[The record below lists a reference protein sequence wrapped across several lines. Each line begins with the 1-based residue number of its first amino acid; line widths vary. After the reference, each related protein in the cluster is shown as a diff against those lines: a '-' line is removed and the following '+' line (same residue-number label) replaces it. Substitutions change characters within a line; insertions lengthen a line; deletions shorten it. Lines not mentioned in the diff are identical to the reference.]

1 MTSLLFLIKWK
12 DSLFLFAGYWIRSP
26 SEAGNLSSLVSHACD
41 GSRSRNGSKAE
52 RVRPDSNPLTLMAV
66 CPEEEASDS
75 VSHSLERGRWTI
87 VVGSSDVVVTQA
99 PLGGGYTR
107 RQWLHATSVVTHTHH
122 QWLHTH
128 THTHTHKH
136 THAITGYKHTPGGTS
151 TAGSRGYVYRCSLKK
166 CNTW

>member
-1 MTSLLFLIKWK
+1 
-12 DSLFLFAGYWIRSP
+12 
-26 SEAGNLSSLVSHACD
+26 
-41 GSRSRNGSKAE
+41 
-52 RVRPDSNPLTLMAV
+52 MAV

-128 THTHTHKH
+128 TQTHTRHH
-136 THAITGYKHTPGGTS
+136 WLQTYP
-151 TAGSRGYVYRCSLKK
+151 RGYINSWFQGVRL
-166 CNTW
+166 